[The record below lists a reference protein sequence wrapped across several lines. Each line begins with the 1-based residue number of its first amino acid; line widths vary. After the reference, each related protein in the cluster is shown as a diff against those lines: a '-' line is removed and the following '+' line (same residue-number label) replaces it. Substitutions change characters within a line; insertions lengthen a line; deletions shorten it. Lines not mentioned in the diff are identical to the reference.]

1 MLGDYMGVVALIVV
15 AAGVAVVFVGG
26 SWLLGPKKRTPYKQ
40 AAYECGV
47 TPVGDAK
54 ERFPIKFYL
63 VGILFIIFD
72 VEVVFLWSWM
82 SVFKTSSLAFKQFTL
97 VEFLTYMAS
106 WTIGYLY
113 VIRVGAIDWDEA
125 TSLHPAKL
133 GLPEVPSEAA

>member
-1 MLGDYMGVVALIVV
+1 MLSDYMGVLALIVV
-15 AAGVAVVFVGG
+15 AAAIAVVFVGG

-82 SVFKTSSLAFKQFTL
+82 TVFKTSSLAFKQFTL
-97 VEFLTYMAS
+97 VEFLTYMLS
-106 WTIGYLY
+106 WVVGYLY

-133 GLPEVPSEAA
+133 GMVEEPREAA